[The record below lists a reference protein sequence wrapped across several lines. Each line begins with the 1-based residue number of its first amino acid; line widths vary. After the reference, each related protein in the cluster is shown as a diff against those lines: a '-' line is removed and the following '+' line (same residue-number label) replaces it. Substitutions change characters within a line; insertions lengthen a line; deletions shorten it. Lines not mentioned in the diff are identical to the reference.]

1 MPELDAAAR
10 WRVIR
15 GVWENLGRT
24 VAELPHVPGLQAT
37 QAGPGWETEGTDF
50 LWDIAAQAGPVLFVS
65 GHFGNWEVLPVVA
78 RTFGIKL
85 SSFYRAAA
93 NPAVDKLII
102 ELRQRAVGEA
112 VPQFAKGA
120 IGARQAL
127 AFLRDGGRLGMLVDQ
142 KMNDGIP
149 APFFGRTAMTAP
161 AASAFAL
168 RFRCPVVFA
177 YVERIGP
184 MRFRVLCDK
193 PLDLPDTGDRQA
205 DIATLTAEI
214 NLRLER
220 WIRAHPESWL
230 WLHRR
235 WPKEAWQ

>member
-1 MPELDAAAR
+1 
-10 WRVIR
+10 
-15 GVWENLGRT
+15 
-24 VAELPHVPGLQAT
+24 VPGVRAT
-37 QAGPGWETEGTDF
+37 TEGPGWEAECCEF
-50 LWDIAAQAGPVLFVS
+50 LSDLSAHPGPVLFLS
-65 GHFGNWEVLPVVA
+65 GHIGNWEVLPAVA
-78 RTFGIKL
+78 RSYGIKL

-93 NPAVDKLII
+93 NPAVDKMIVA
-102 ELRQRAVGEA
+102 LRQSVVGEA

-120 IGARQAL
+120 MGARLAL
-127 AFLRDGGRLGMLVDQ
+127 AFLRDGGRLGMVVDQ

-149 APFFGRTAMTAP
+149 APFFGHTAMTAP
-161 AASAFAL
+161 AASALAL
-168 RFRCPVVFA
+168 RFRCPVVLA

-235 WPKEAWQ
+235 WPKEAWE